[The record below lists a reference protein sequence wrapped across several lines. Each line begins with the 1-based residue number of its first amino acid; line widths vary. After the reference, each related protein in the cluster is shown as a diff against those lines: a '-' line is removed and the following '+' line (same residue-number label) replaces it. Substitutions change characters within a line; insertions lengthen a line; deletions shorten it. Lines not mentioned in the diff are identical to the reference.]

1 MEISFLKSAGNLFR
15 ILKPRYLSKCLAKV
29 LDSVQLRT
37 NSVVAGYGFLTK
49 LLKNL
54 NTTNIADDIEI
65 VTVLTALVKN
75 RDR

>member
-1 MEISFLKSAGNLFR
+1 M
-15 ILKPRYLSKCLAKV
+15 AKV

-65 VTVLTALVKN
+65 ATVLTALVKN